1 MKEASQQTTSGTWQA
16 EELLEQINEETKLGD
31 LRKFAKEIKKD
42 HDLALTLWA
51 SGRLLPRLLAI
62 LIMDKK
68 QLSAADIDSLTL
80 DIETHKD
87 SDRQQLMDWLLANQL
102 TKDKQ
107 KIALIESWADSPFAL
122 QRRTYWYYQ
131 GRLRWTGKTPPD
143 NTEALLTAIEEQ
155 IGEEV
160 PEVQWAMNFTAGWIG
175 VFDERYRQRCV
186 AIGEQTG
193 LYKNQKVAKGCTPN
207 YLPEF
212 IRIESE
218 KRA

>member
-51 SGRLLPRLLAI
+51 SGSLLPRLLAI

-143 NTEALLTAIEEQ
+143 NTEALLTAIEDK

>member
-51 SGRLLPRLLAI
+51 SGSLLPRLLAI

-143 NTEALLTAIEEQ
+143 NTEALLTVIEDK

>member
-51 SGRLLPRLLAI
+51 SGSLLPRLLAI

>member
-1 MKEASQQTTSGTWQA
+1 
-16 EELLEQINEETKLGD
+16 
-31 LRKFAKEIKKD
+31 
-42 HDLALTLWA
+42 
-51 SGRLLPRLLAI
+51 
-62 LIMDKK
+62 
-68 QLSAADIDSLTL
+68 
-80 DIETHKD
+80 
-87 SDRQQLMDWLLANQL
+87 MDWLLANQL

-143 NTEALLTAIEEQ
+143 NTEALLTAIEDK

>member
-51 SGRLLPRLLAI
+51 SGSLLPRLLAI

-107 KIALIESWADSPFAL
+107 KIALMESWADSPFAL